1 LKTEGQK
8 NPLRSTGITKSAFL
22 TKTPAKGQL
31 MQAITINVNDQKYQ
45 AELSDTPTAQKLWDA
60 LPIEGQANLWGEEIY
75 FEIPV
80 SAPEEADA
88 RQDVDVGTIAYW
100 PAGSAFCI
108 FFGPTPVS
116 TDEKPKAYSP
126 VNILGRV
133 ERDVAGLKQVQ
144 QGETVRIEKINP

>member
-1 LKTEGQK
+1 
-8 NPLRSTGITKSAFL
+8 
-22 TKTPAKGQL
+22 

-45 AELSDTPTAQKLWDA
+45 AELTDTPTAQKLWDA

-108 FFGPTPVS
+108 FFGPTPAS

-126 VNILGRV
+126 VNILGKISGDLSRLK
-133 ERDVAGLKQVQ
+133 DVKQGAAVQ
-144 QGETVRIEKINP
+144 LQQAKP